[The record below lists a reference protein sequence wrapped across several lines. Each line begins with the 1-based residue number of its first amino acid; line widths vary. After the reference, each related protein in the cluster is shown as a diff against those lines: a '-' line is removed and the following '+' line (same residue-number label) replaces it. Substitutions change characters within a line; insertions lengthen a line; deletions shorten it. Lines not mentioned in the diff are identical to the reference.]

1 MPRRRQ
7 TVGPHLEK
15 NTKQRRARRLH
26 LSLTRK
32 KNKNKIETCRYSP
45 IYVVRLHRFN
55 VADCGYKVHVSLYYE
70 FMPRTLR

>member
-1 MPRRRQ
+1 MSRGWQ
-7 TVGPHLEK
+7 TVGSHLEK
-15 NTKQRRARRLH
+15 NTKQIRLNRLH

-32 KNKNKIETCRYSP
+32 KNENKIETCRYSP

-55 VADCGYKVHVSLYYE
+55 ISDCGYEVHVSLYYE